1 MATGLQ
7 TKVTKKY
14 IGTIEVVFTS
24 DVFDGAVGDTSVS
37 INGKV
42 LLWISGDDIDDFTD
56 AFADFVAAYAI

>member
-14 IGTIEVVFTS
+14 IGTIEIVFTS
-24 DVFDGAVGDTSVS
+24 DVFDGIVGDTSVS

-42 LLWISGDDIDDFTD
+42 LLWISGDDIDDFTN
-56 AFADFVAAYAI
+56 AFADFVAAYTI